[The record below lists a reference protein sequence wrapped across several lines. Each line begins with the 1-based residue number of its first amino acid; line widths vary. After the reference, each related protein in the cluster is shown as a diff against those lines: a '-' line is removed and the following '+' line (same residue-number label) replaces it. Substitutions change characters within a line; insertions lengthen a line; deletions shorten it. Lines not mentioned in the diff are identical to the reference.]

1 MSGHGQDVARQFLG
15 TRPQTK
21 FKHNDTRVAVRYL
34 WSLLYRAVRREHARL
49 DQALRSVSALA
60 RRIGGLSTELDTLRV
75 RVERLERLERER
87 IERRERA

>member
-1 MSGHGQDVARQFLG
+1 MSDRGHDAARRFLG
-15 TRPQTK
+15 TQPQTK

-49 DQALRSVSALA
+49 DQTLRSLSALA

-87 IERRERA
+87 LERRLR